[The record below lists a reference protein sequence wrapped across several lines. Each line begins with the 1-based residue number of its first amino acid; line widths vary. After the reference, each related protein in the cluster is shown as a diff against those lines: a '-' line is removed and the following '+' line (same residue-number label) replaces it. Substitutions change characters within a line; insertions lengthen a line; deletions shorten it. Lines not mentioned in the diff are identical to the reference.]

1 MADRKTIM
9 SMPIACFWG
18 VLAACIL
25 GIIIGSFR
33 DFDIN
38 VALADKTE
46 LGSLFATYGSYFS
59 YCLYP
64 AAGACLYVGLKKK
77 GDRYRLLAW
86 TLVILGWFMAVY
98 YSNSYNGKVVR
109 SLFGYTA
116 GESSAL
122 LSVLSWLFW
131 AVLYGWVPFAVIRL
145 VDDSNPDKLIAVG
158 AAILIAGI
166 AADNVNLWLKQ
177 VASRPRYKYLITLED
192 PKSEFRSWWQMIPNL
207 AGSNDNFKSWPSGN
221 MTIASMMFSLPMLT
235 DVMKKRSGRKN
246 GIAFALACVFVLLY
260 GYNRIHMTN
269 HFLSDVCFGT
279 LITYLIYSLI
289 STAFLRGYKEYG
301 KSTPSEKCN

>member
-1 MADRKTIM
+1 MKKKTVMAV
-9 SMPIACFWG
+9 PAACFCG
-18 VLAACIL
+18 VVAVCVI
-25 GIIIGSFR
+25 GIILGSFR

-38 VALADKTE
+38 AALANKTD
-46 LGSLFATYGSYFS
+46 LGAFFATYGSYFS

-64 AAGACLYVGLKKK
+64 AAGACLYVGLKAK
-77 GDRYRLLAW
+77 GEKFRLLAW
-86 TLVILGWFMAVY
+86 VLLLLGCFMAVY
-98 YSNSYNGKVVR
+98 YSNSYNGKAVR
-109 SLFGYTA
+109 ALFGYTA
-116 GESSAL
+116 GESGAF

-131 AVLYGWVPFAVIRL
+131 AVLYAWVPFVVIRL
-145 VDDSNPDKLIAVG
+145 LDHADPDKLIAVG

-177 VASRPRYKYLITLED
+177 AASRPRYKYLITLED
-192 PKSEFRSWWQMIPNL
+192 PSSEYRNWWQMIPNL

-235 DVMKKRSGRKN
+235 DVMKNRSAKKN
-246 GIAFALACVFVLLY
+246 TIAFVIACLFVAVY

-279 LITYLIYSLI
+279 LITCIIYAVI
-289 STAFLRGYKEYG
+289 STAFLKA
-301 KSTPSEKCN
+301 EKK

>member
-1 MADRKTIM
+1 MNRKTVM
-9 SMPIACFWG
+9 SVPTACFWS
-18 VLAACIL
+18 VIAACAL
-25 GIIIGSFR
+25 GILIGSFK

-38 VALADKTE
+38 AALANKTD
-46 LGSLFATYGSYFS
+46 LGAFFATYGSYFS

-77 GDRYRLLAW
+77 GEGYRLLAR
-86 TLVILGWFMAVY
+86 TLLILGWFMAVY
-98 YSNSYNGKVVR
+98 YSNSYNGKAVR
-109 SLFGYTA
+109 ALFGYTA
-116 GESSAL
+116 GESSAM
-122 LSVLSWLFW
+122 LSVVSWLFW
-131 AVLYGWVPFAVIRL
+131 AVLYAWVPFVTIRL
-145 VDDSNPDKLIAVG
+145 VDSSNPDRLIAVG

-177 VASRPRYKYLITLED
+177 AASRPRYKYLITLDD
-192 PKSEFRSWWQMIPNL
+192 PHSEFRAWWQMIPNL

-235 DVMKKRSGRKN
+235 DVMNKRSGRKN
-246 GIAFALACVFVLLY
+246 LIAFALACAFVLVY

-279 LITYLIYSLI
+279 LITYLIYALI
-289 STAFLRGYKEYG
+289 STAFLRGAEKR
-301 KSTPSEKCN
+301 KSRG

>member
-1 MADRKTIM
+1 MKKKTVMAV
-9 SMPIACFWG
+9 PAACFCG
-18 VLAACIL
+18 VVAVCVI
-25 GIIIGSFR
+25 GIILGSFR

-38 VALADKTE
+38 VALAYKTD
-46 LGSLFATYGSYFS
+46 LGAFFATYGSYFS

-64 AAGACLYVGLKKK
+64 AAGACLYVGLKAK
-77 GDRYRLLAW
+77 GD
-86 TLVILGWFMAVY
+86 
-98 YSNSYNGKVVR
+98 YSNSYNGKAVR
-109 SLFGYTA
+109 ALFGYTA
-116 GESSAL
+116 GESGAF

-131 AVLYGWVPFAVIRL
+131 AVLYAWVPFVVIRL
-145 VDDSNPDKLIAVG
+145 LDQADPDKLIAVG

-192 PKSEFRSWWQMIPNL
+192 PASEYRNWWQMIPNL

-235 DVMKKRSGRKN
+235 DTMKNRSSKKN
-246 GIAFALACVFVLLY
+246 MAAFVIACLFVAVY

-279 LITYLIYSLI
+279 LITYIIYAVI
-289 STAFLRGYKEYG
+289 STAFMKAA
-301 KSTPSEKCN
+301 EK

>member
-1 MADRKTIM
+1 MKRKTIL
-9 SMPIACFWG
+9 SMPVACFWF
-18 VLAACIL
+18 VIAACVL
-25 GIIIGSFR
+25 GIVIGSFR

-38 VALADKTE
+38 VALANKTDI
-46 LGSLFATYGSYFS
+46 GAFFATYGSYFS

-64 AAGACLYVGLKKK
+64 AAGACLYAGLKKK
-77 GDRYRLLAW
+77 GDGYRLLAW
-86 TLVILGWFMAVY
+86 VLLILGWFMAVY
-98 YSNSYNGKVVR
+98 YSNSYNGKAVR
-109 SLFGYTA
+109 ALFGYTA
-116 GESSAL
+116 GESSTM
-122 LSVLSWLFW
+122 LSVLSWFFW
-131 AVLYGWVPFAVIRL
+131 AVLYAWVPFVMIRL
-145 VDDSNPDKLIAVG
+145 VDSGDPDKLIAVG

-192 PKSEFRSWWQMIPNL
+192 PRSEFRSWWQMIPNL

-235 DVMKKRSGRKN
+235 DVMKKRSSRKN

-279 LITYLIYSLI
+279 LITYLIYALI
-289 STAFLRGYKEYG
+289 STAFLRGHKE
-301 KSTPSEKCN
+301 

>member
-1 MADRKTIM
+1 MKRKAIM
-9 SMPIACFWG
+9 SMPAACFWS
-18 VLAACIL
+18 VIAACAL
-25 GIIIGSFR
+25 GIVIGSFR

-38 VALADKTE
+38 VALANKTD
-46 LGSLFATYGSYFS
+46 LGAFFATYGSYFS

-77 GDRYRLLAW
+77 GGGYRLLAR
-86 TLVILGWFMAVY
+86 TLLILGWFMAVY
-98 YSNSYNGKVVR
+98 YSNSYNGKAVR
-109 SLFGYTA
+109 ALFGYTA
-116 GESSAL
+116 GESSAA

-145 VDDSNPDKLIAVG
+145 VDAGNPDRLIAVG

-177 VASRPRYKYLITLED
+177 VASRPRYKYLITLDD

-235 DVMKKRSGRKN
+235 DVMKNRSGRKN
-246 GIAFALACVFVLLY
+246 GIAFALACAFVLVY

-289 STAFLRGYKEYG
+289 STAFLRGAE
-301 KSTPSEKCN
+301 